1 MSFRKWFQLLNNE
14 LDDFLDQG
22 LLGET
27 LQIGNGHAKNEVA
40 SYLLGA
46 FGSPQRL
53 DYGTG
58 HELNFIAFI
67 GCLWKLGHFKDGIQG
82 GDIEREIVLLVIN
95 P

>member
-1 MSFRKWFQLLNNE
+1 LLN
-14 LDDFLDQG
+14 DG

-27 LQIGNGHAKNEVA
+27 LRTGNGHAKDEVA
-40 SYLLGA
+40 SYLLGS
-46 FGSPQRL
+46 FGSSQRL

-58 HELNFIAFI
+58 HELNFIAFL

-82 GDIEREIVLLVIN
+82 GDIEREIVLLIIQ